1 MPQNSKSQPEQ
12 ELADAMLQ
20 RAVALWGNDYAEQL
34 LPHIKEMAGHLHV
47 LSTDLSDN
55 EVEPGF
61 FL

>member
-1 MPQNSKSQPEQ
+1 MSQNSESQPEQ

-20 RAVALWGNDYAEQL
+20 RAIAIWSNDYAEQL
-34 LPHIKEMAGHLHV
+34 LPYIEEMAGHLHV
-47 LSTDLSDN
+47 LSADLSDN